1 MVVIG
6 GGMVAKGAELE
17 VPEFKNNQYLK
28 AIKLRR
34 RVGRERGKFGAKQMV
49 FMLARMEGDPAR

>member
-1 MVVIG
+1 LIISESIVVIG
-6 GGMVAKGAELE
+6 KGIVIKDIELE

-34 RVGRERGKFGAKQMV
+34 RVGRERGKFGVKQMV
-49 FMLARMEGDPAR
+49 FILV